1 MVFVKGGTSAMHV
14 LRMKHGSMILAL
26 SLGLMVAVPLATAAT
41 LSPTDGE
48 AFFAHKIWPVL
59 NEKCLACHGNDE
71 QKLKGGLDLR
81 TRESALIG
89 GDSGAAFVTGNPAGS
104 LIQIA
109 ITGADEDLQM
119 PPKESDRLSGEEI
132 QYFAQWLEAGVPW
145 PSAERVNE
153 LALTTKDKWSGALGV
168 RMPTSGGLSEQWTNR
183 KYKPADLWAYEP
195 LKKPAVGD
203 DSGNPIDFFVGEKLS
218 ALGITPAAPADRTNL
233 IRRATFDL
241 IGLPPTPF
249 EVQRFVTDQA
259 DEDTAFR
266 RVIERLLKNPHYGE
280 QWGQHWLDVV
290 RYADS
295 SGFANDFERGN
306 AWRYRDYVIR
316 SFNAD
321 KRYDKFIAEQIAG
334 DELHPTDPE
343 MLVAI
348 GFLRMGPWELTGM
361 EVPAIARQRFL
372 DDVVNSVGQTFLGH
386 TLRCAKCHDHKFDP
400 IPTQDY
406 YRMHAVFAT
415 AQVAERLASF
425 LETENLSGFEEL
437 KYLNSRSKRAA
448 AISGRLQR
456 KNAQA
461 ERVWFKERGLPY
473 TSRTEAQEAGAPQ
486 ENIPPKSVGF
496 SVEDFGLERVSR
508 KVVNRSRWEVE
519 RYEPIALSVY
529 NGSTPKIENY
539 GMPLRMP
546 LRPMSGLMDRSH
558 ILTGGDA
565 FARGEQVYP
574 GALSVLNER
583 VPALARIRF
592 PSTASR
598 RRSTLAKWISHPDN
612 PLTLRTIVNRI
623 WQWHFNQ
630 PIAGNPNNFG
640 ASGKKPTHPRLLDW
654 LASTF
659 RDEGWSIKKLHR
671 VIMMSEAYRRS
682 ATHPTRSKLEAK
694 DPAGSSYAAFKPRR
708 LTSLELRD
716 SMLAVSGELNRRMG
730 GIPCRPEM
738 NWEQALQPRM
748 VMGSFAPA
756 WEVNPRPEQ
765 RHRRSIYAL
774 KLRGLRDP
782 FMEVFNNPHPDLSCE
797 ARDESTVTP
806 QVFSLFNS
814 QISLD
819 RAVAFAHRLSREFKE
834 TKSAIGAAFH
844 LVYSRS
850 PQPDELNACLQ
861 HYSAMLGRHNGRV
874 IPRPVYPKEVLRE
887 AVEENTGEPFSF
899 TQKLDMMQDF
909 VPDKKYADVRPE
921 TRALAEVCLVLM
933 NSNEF
938 IYLY

>member
-1 MVFVKGGTSAMHV
+1 MTQKPS
-14 LRMKHGSMILAL
+14 ILAI
-26 SLGLMVAVPLATAAT
+26 GLVLLATVSPTPAAS
-41 LSPTDGE
+41 LSPADGE
-48 AFFAHKIWPVL
+48 VFFAHKIWPLL

-81 TRESALIG
+81 TRTAALLG
-89 GDSGAAFVTGNPAGS
+89 GDSGAAFVPGDAPGS
-104 LIQIA
+104 ILHRV
-109 ITGADEDLQM
+109 ITWADEDLQM
-119 PPKESDRLSGEEI
+119 PPKESDRFNETEI
-132 QYFAQWLEAGVPW
+132 RYFEQWLEAGAAW
-145 PSAERVNE
+145 PATERVNE
-153 LALTTKDKWSGALGV
+153 LVLTTEDKWSTAGGV
-168 RMPTSGGLSEQWTNR
+168 RMATSGGLSEQWTNR
-183 KYKPADLWAYEP
+183 KYKPTDLWAYEP
-195 LKKPAVGD
+195 LQTPTVPDLQTPQAP
-203 DSGNPIDFFVGEKLS
+203 SSASNRNPVDFFVGEKLKQ
-218 ALGITPAAPADRTNL
+218 LGIEPAGRADRTTL

-241 IGLPPTPF
+241 LGLPPTPL
-249 EVQRFVTDQA
+249 EVRQFVADPA
-259 DEDTAFR
+259 DENAAFR
-266 RVIERLLKNPHYGE
+266 RVIKRLLKNPHYGE

-321 KRYDKFIAEQIAG
+321 KRYDQFVREQIAG
-334 DELHPTDPE
+334 DELQADDPE

-361 EVPAIARQRFL
+361 EVAAIARQRFL

-400 IPTQDY
+400 IPTRDY
-406 YRMHAVFAT
+406 YSLHAAFAT
-415 AQVAERLASF
+415 TQIAEREASF
-425 LETENLSGFEEL
+425 LRAENVSGFEEL
-437 KYLNSRSKRAA
+437 DYLESRLARAV
-448 AISGRLQR
+448 AIGSELGYKADRGAR
-456 KNAQA
+456 A
-461 ERVWFKERGLPY
+461 WFQERGLSY
-473 TSRTEAQEAGAPQ
+473 TSRAEAQKANAPP
-486 ENIPPKSVGF
+486 ENIPPKFVGF

-519 RYEPIALSVY
+519 RYQPVALSVY
-529 NGSTPKIENY
+529 NGSTRKISNY

-546 LRPMSGLMDRSH
+546 PRPMSGLMDRTH

-565 FARGEQVYP
+565 FAHGERVYA
-574 GALSVLNER
+574 GALSALNEKI
-583 VPALARIRF
+583 PELGRIRF
-592 PSTASR
+592 PTTASR
-598 RRSTLAKWISHPDN
+598 RRSAVANWISHPEN
-612 PLTLRTIVNRI
+612 PLTLRTIVNRV

-630 PIAGNPNNFG
+630 PLAGNPNNFG

-654 LASTF
+654 LATAF
-659 RDEGWSIKKLHR
+659 RAGDWSIKELHR
-671 VIMMSEAYRRS
+671 VIMMSETYRRS
-682 ATHPTRSKLEAK
+682 ATHPDRSGLTAK
-694 DPAGSSYAAFKPRR
+694 DPDGVSYAAFKPRR
-708 LTSLELRD
+708 LTSMELRD
-716 SMLAVSGELNRRMG
+716 SMLAVSGELNRRLG

-756 WEVNPRPEQ
+756 WEVNPLPEQ

-782 FMEVFNNPHPDLSCE
+782 FMEVFNDPHPDLSCE
-797 ARDESTVTP
+797 ARDASTVTP

-834 TKSAIGAAFH
+834 PGAAIAAAFQ
-844 LVYSRS
+844 LVYSRA
-850 PQPDELNACLQ
+850 PQPEELAACLE
-861 HYSAMLGRHNGRV
+861 HHAAMLVRHNGRV

-887 AVEENTGEPFSF
+887 AVEENTGEPFGF
-899 TQKLDMMQDF
+899 TEKLDMMQDF

-921 TRALAEVCLVLM
+921 TRAMAEICLVLL

-938 IYLY
+938 VYLY